1 MSPEVKKGRSSLAV
15 EYPHEGVNDPMPAHA
30 FPPSAE
36 RVGKPPDTLAGYP
49 TTSPL
54 AMAWRGLRRDSFALL
69 GLLVVGLAVLGAILA
84 PYLAPHDPYR
94 VNAAARLLPPGSPG
108 HVLGTDDIG
117 RDILSRLLWG
127 GRTSLWVAFFP
138 VLISGSVGL
147 ALGLISG
154 YSGGRIDQVVMR
166 ILDILL
172 AFPSILLAI
181 GIAAALGPG
190 LRNVI
195 MAIVVVSIPVFA
207 RLVRGLTLPIRERE
221 YVEAAHCLGAGTARV
236 LRLHILP
243 NVLPQVIVYAT
254 LETGRVVIFAAGLS
268 FLGLG
273 VQPPAADWGAMLAA
287 GRQVLAV
294 APHVATVPGMFIFLV
309 TLGFNLFGDGLRD
322 ALDPRLRNI

>member
-1 MSPEVKKGRSSLAV
+1 MEK
-15 EYPHEGVNDPMPAHA
+15 
-30 FPPSAE
+30 PSA
-36 RVGKPPDTLAGYP
+36 TLAGYP
-49 TTSPL
+49 ITSPL
-54 AMAWRGLRRDSFALL
+54 AIAWRSLRRDSFALL
-69 GLLVVGLAVLGAILA
+69 GLLGVGLAVLGAILA
-84 PYLAPHDPYR
+84 PYLAPHDPYQ
-94 VNAAARLLPPGSPG
+94 VSATARLMLPGSPG
-108 HVLGTDDIG
+108 HILGTDDIG

-138 VLISGSVGL
+138 VLVSGGIGL
-147 ALGLISG
+147 ALGLTAG
-154 YSGGRIDQVVMR
+154 YFGGRIDQVVMR
-166 ILDILL
+166 ILDIVL

-221 YVEAAHCLGAGTARV
+221 YVEAAHCLGASNARV
-236 LRLHILP
+236 VRLHILP

-273 VQPPAADWGAMLAA
+273 VQPPAADWGTMLAA

-294 APHVATVPGMFIFLV
+294 APHVATVPGMVIFLV

-322 ALDPRLRNI
+322 ALDPRLRNT

>member
-1 MSPEVKKGRSSLAV
+1 MRERAIRPPAEGPVDESRTVAV
-15 EYPHEGVNDPMPAHA
+15 VRQTASQPV
-30 FPPSAE
+30 
-36 RVGKPPDTLAGYP
+36 L
-49 TTSPL
+49 
-54 AMAWRGLRRDSFALL
+54 AWRRLRRDRFAIT
-69 GLLVVGLAVLGAILA
+69 GLLVVVLAILSAIFA
-84 PYLAPHDPYR
+84 PQLAPHDPYR
-94 VNAAARLLPPGSPG
+94 VSSTTRLLPPGSPD

-127 GRTSLWVAFFP
+127 GRISLWVAFFP
-138 VLISGSVGL
+138 VLISGSIGL

-154 YSGGRIDQVVMR
+154 YFKGWIDQSLMR
-166 ILDILL
+166 ILDIVL

-195 MAIVVVSIPVFA
+195 MAIVVVSIPIFS
-207 RLVRGLTLPIRERE
+207 RLVRGLTLSIRERE
-221 YVEAAHCLGAGTARV
+221 YVEAARCLGASNTRV
-236 LRLHILP
+236 VLLHVLP
-243 NVLPQVIVYAT
+243 NVLPPIIVYAT

-287 GRQVLAV
+287 GRHVLAV
-294 APHVATVPGMFIFLV
+294 APHVATVPGVLIVLI

-322 ALDPRLRNI
+322 ALDPRLRNT

>member
-1 MSPEVKKGRSSLAV
+1 MKAR
-15 EYPHEGVNDPMPAHA
+15 A
-30 FPPSAE
+30 FPPSAAARME
-36 RVGKPPDTLAGYP
+36 KPPATLAGYP

-54 AMAWRGLRRDSFALL
+54 AIAWRSLRRDSFALL
-69 GLLVVGLAVLGAILA
+69 GLLVVGLAVLSAILA

-94 VNAAARLLPPGSPG
+94 VSASARLLPPGSPG
-108 HVLGTDDIG
+108 HILGTDDIG

-138 VLISGSVGL
+138 VLISGSIGL
-147 ALGLISG
+147 ALGLTSG
-154 YSGGRIDQVVMR
+154 YFGGRIDQVVMR

-221 YVEAAHCLGAGTARV
+221 YVEAAHCLGASNARV
-236 LRLHILP
+236 VRLHILP
-243 NVLPQVIVYAT
+243 NVIPQVIVYAT
-254 LETGRVVIFAAGLS
+254 LEIGRVVIFAAGLS

-322 ALDPRLRNI
+322 ALDPRLRST

>member
-1 MSPEVKKGRSSLAV
+1 MV
-15 EYPHEGVNDPMPAHA
+15 
-30 FPPSAE
+30 
-36 RVGKPPDTLAGYP
+36 
-49 TTSPL
+49 
-54 AMAWRGLRRDSFALL
+54 WRRLRRDGFALL
-69 GLLVVGLAVLGAILA
+69 GLLIVMLAILCAVFA

-94 VNAAARLLPPGSPG
+94 VSSSTRLLPPGTPG
-108 HVLGTDDIG
+108 HILGTDDIG

-127 GRTSLWVAFFP
+127 GRISLWVAFFP
-138 VLISGSVGL
+138 VLISGLIGL
-147 ALGLISG
+147 SLGLISG
-154 YSGGRIDQVVMR
+154 YYRGWLDQVSMR
-166 ILDILL
+166 ILDIVL

-195 MAIVVVSIPVFA
+195 MAVVVVSIPVFS
-207 RLVRGLTLPIRERE
+207 RLVRGLTLSIRERE
-221 YVEAAHCLGAGTARV
+221 YVEAARCLGASQARIM
-236 LRLHILP
+236 LLHVLP
-243 NVLPQVIVYAT
+243 NVLPPVIVYAT

-294 APHVATVPGMFIFLV
+294 APHVATVPGVLIFLV

-322 ALDPRLRNI
+322 ALDPRLRNT